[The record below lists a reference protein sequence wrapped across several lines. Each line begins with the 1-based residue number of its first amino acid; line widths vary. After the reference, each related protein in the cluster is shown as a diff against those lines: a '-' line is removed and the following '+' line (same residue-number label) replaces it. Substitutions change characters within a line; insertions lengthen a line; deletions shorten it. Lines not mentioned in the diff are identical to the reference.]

1 MTGPTGGPS
10 AEAGRPAPADPRL
23 ALALWRQREFR
34 LLWTAQ
40 VVSTLG
46 SHAVGIV
53 VPLLILALTNS
64 PAQVGLAGALGVI
77 PYLLL
82 VLPVGALIDRW
93 DRRRV
98 MISANLAA
106 AAVALSVPLALWLDA
121 LTIGHLYG
129 VALAHGT
136 CGVFFN
142 IAETASL
149 PRVVARPQLPQAV
162 AQNQV
167 GFATAA
173 IAGPALGTWLY
184 QAFGRALPFVVDAAS
199 YGASAWALWRM
210 RSDFSPQPN
219 SAALNLRRE
228 VMVGL
233 RWVWGQRLV
242 RDLAFLTGC
251 SNFVHA
257 ALPLLLILMAQAQGA
272 TDSQIGLI
280 FSAAGVGGVLGGL
293 AGPPVQRRFH
303 FGHILFGTLL
313 IEAVVVAVV
322 WLAHGQ
328 GLRSPLAL
336 GLAFGLVMFVAPIY
350 NVVQF
355 SHRLAMIPDGLQ
367 GRVNSAYRLVAHAL
381 QPVGAALCGLLVEH
395 WGLLPALALFVAVFF
410 AVAAAARLDPAIWR
424 EGRAGAGAA
433 SPSPG

>member
-1 MTGPTGGPS
+1 MGVPGAMSSRGPDTP
-10 AEAGRPAPADPRL
+10 DPRL
-23 ALALWRQREFR
+23 ALPLWRQREFR
-34 LLWTAQ
+34 LLWCAQ

-53 VPLLILALTNS
+53 VPLLILALTQS
-64 PAQVGLAGALGVI
+64 PAAVGLAGALGVI

-98 MISANLAA
+98 MMVANLGAA
-106 AAVALSVPLALWLDA
+106 LVALSVPVAILLDA
-121 LTIGHLYG
+121 LTVGQLYL
-129 VALAHGT
+129 VAAAHGT
-136 CGVFFN
+136 FGVFFN

-167 GFATAA
+167 GYATAA

-184 QAFGRALPFVVDAAS
+184 QSFGRALPFVVDAAS
-199 YGASAWALWRM
+199 YAASAWAVWRL
-210 RSDFSPQPN
+210 RTDLSPVPN
-219 SAALNLRRE
+219 AAPLNLRRE

-233 RWVWGQRLV
+233 RWVWGERLV
-242 RDLAFLTGC
+242 RDLAFLTGS

-257 ALPLLLILMAQAQGA
+257 ALPLLLIVMAQAQGA
-272 TDSQIGLI
+272 SESQIGLI

-293 AGPPVQRRFH
+293 AGPLVQRRLA

-313 IEAVVVAVV
+313 IEALVVASVG
-322 WLAHGQ
+322 LAHWQ
-328 GLRSPLAL
+328 GLHHPLWL
-336 GLAFGLVMFVAPIY
+336 GLGFGLVMFVSPIY

-355 SHRLAMIPDGLQ
+355 SHRLALIPDGLQ

-381 QPVGAALCGLLVEH
+381 QPVGAGLCGLLVEH

-424 EGRAGAGAA
+424 EGQAGGGA
-433 SPSPG
+433 SGPSPG

>member
-1 MTGPTGGPS
+1 MTGKPGQPAPGPG
-10 AEAGRPAPADPRL
+10 APPPADPRL
-23 ALALWRQREFR
+23 ALPLWRQREFR
-34 LLWTAQ
+34 MLWTAQ

-53 VPLLILALTNS
+53 VPLLILALTQS
-64 PAQVGLAGALGVI
+64 PAAVGLAGALGVI

-98 MISANLAA
+98 MIVANLAA
-106 AAVALSVPLALWLDA
+106 AAVALSVPLALLLDA
-121 LTIGHLYG
+121 LTVLHLYA
-129 VALAHGT
+129 VAVAHGT

-167 GFATAA
+167 GYATSA

-184 QAFGRALPFVVDAAS
+184 QAFGRALPFVVDALS
-199 YGASAWALWRM
+199 YLVSAWALWRL
-210 RSDFSPQPN
+210 RTDFSPQPH
-219 SAALNLRRE
+219 AAPLHLRRE

-242 RDLAFLTGC
+242 RDLAFLTGS

-257 ALPLLLILMAQAQGA
+257 ALPLLLIVMAQAQGA
-272 TDSQIGLI
+272 SESQIGLI

-293 AGPPVQRRFH
+293 AGPLVQRRFA

-313 IEAVVVAVV
+313 LEAAVVASVG
-322 WLAHGQ
+322 LAHWQ
-328 GLRSPLAL
+328 GLRNPLWL
-336 GLAFGLVMFVAPIY
+336 GLGFGLVMFVAPIY

-381 QPVGAALCGLLVEH
+381 QPVGAGLCGLLVEH
-395 WGLLPALALFVAVFF
+395 WGLLPALALFGAAFF
-410 AVAAAARLDPAIWR
+410 GVAAAARLDSAIWR
-424 EGRAGAGAA
+424 EGRPAPAA
-433 SPSPG
+433 SPG

>member
-1 MTGPTGGPS
+1 MTAPDT
-10 AEAGRPAPADPRL
+10 ERPAGLDCLDPRL
-23 ALALWRQREFR
+23 ALPLWRQQEFR
-34 LLWTAQ
+34 LLWGAQ

-64 PAQVGLAGALGVI
+64 PAAVGLASALGVI

-98 MISANLAA
+98 MIAANLGAA
-106 AAVALSVPLALWLDA
+106 MVALSVPVALLLDA
-121 LTIGHLYG
+121 LTVGQLYL
-129 VALAHGT
+129 VAAAHGT
-136 CGVFFN
+136 LGVFFN
-142 IAETASL
+142 IAETAAL
-149 PRVVARPQLPQAV
+149 PRVVAKPQLPQAV

-167 GFATAA
+167 GYATSA

-184 QAFGRALPFVVDAAS
+184 QSFGRALPFVVDAAS
-199 YGASAWALWRM
+199 YGVSAWAVWRL
-210 RSDFSPQPN
+210 RTDLSPAPN
-219 SAALNLRRE
+219 TAPLHLRRE

-233 RWVWGQRLV
+233 RWVWGERLV

-257 ALPLLLILMAQAQGA
+257 ALPLLLIVMAQAQGA
-272 TDSQIGLI
+272 SESQIGLI
-280 FSAAGVGGVLGGL
+280 FSSAGVGGVLGGL
-293 AGPPVQRRFH
+293 AGPRVQRRFA

-313 IEAVVVAVV
+313 VEAVAVASVG
-322 WLAHGQ
+322 LAHWQ
-328 GLRSPLAL
+328 GLRNPLWL
-336 GLAFGLVMFVAPIY
+336 GLGFGLIMFVAPIY

-381 QPVGAALCGLLVEH
+381 QPVGAGLCGLLVEH
-395 WGLLPALALFVAVFF
+395 SGLLPALVLFGAVFF
-410 AVAAAARLDPAIWR
+410 GVAAAARLDPAIWR
-424 EGRAGAGAA
+424 EGRPAPAA
-433 SPSPG
+433 SPG